1 MQASKPCLEPNKA
14 MVLSIPLLWLARG
27 KLEILLVLL
36 NSDELAREQE
46 AAAGGLGLRREFH
59 VSS

>member
-1 MQASKPCLEPNKA
+1 MQASKPCLEPDEA
-14 MVLSIPLLWLARG
+14 MALSVPLLWLAGG

-36 NSDELAREQE
+36 NSDELVREQE

>member
-1 MQASKPCLEPNKA
+1 

-46 AAAGGLGLRREFH
+46 AAAGGLGLRHEFH